1 MLGCKPID
9 APIESNHKS
18 GEKNEEHMVNRG
30 IYQWMARKLI
40 YSSHTKPNIHMLQVW
55 WVSLFI
61 LHLSLTYR
69 VMAQGIFELL

>member
-18 GEKNEEHMVNRG
+18 REKNEEHMVNRG
-30 IYQWMARKLI
+30 IYQRMARNLI

-55 WVSLFI
+55 
-61 LHLSLTYR
+61 
-69 VMAQGIFELL
+69 

>member
-9 APIESNHKS
+9 APIDSNHKS

-30 IYQWMARKLI
+30 IYQRMARNLI

-55 WVSLFI
+55 
-61 LHLSLTYR
+61 
-69 VMAQGIFELL
+69 